1 MIFNS
6 RNVIF
11 PLFKNESI
19 SSVYLFFF
27 SFGKQAT
34 MLIESS
40 SIPKSVM
47 LLVGVTVLY
56 GSIRKP
62 ILLHLCE
69 CIQCH
74 VTLKLTG

>member
-1 MIFNS
+1 MS
-6 RNVIF
+6 RH
-11 PLFKNESI
+11 KKESI

-27 SFGKQAT
+27 SIGKQAT

-56 GSIRKP
+56 GSIGT
-62 ILLHLCE
+62 LFYYSCVNAFSAMLH
-69 CIQCH
+69 
-74 VTLKLTG
+74 